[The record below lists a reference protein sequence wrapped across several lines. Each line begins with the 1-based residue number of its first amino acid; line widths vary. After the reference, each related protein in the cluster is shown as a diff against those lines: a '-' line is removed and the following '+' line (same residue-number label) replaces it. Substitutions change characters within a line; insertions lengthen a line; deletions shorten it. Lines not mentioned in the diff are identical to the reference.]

1 MTDNRC
7 VTRFFQTKIIL
18 ATVWNALD
26 HVLSLDIIQR
36 HIPEKANLAADYMAR
51 IHINPKEKL
60 EQLIN
65 SGVPMHEIEV
75 YTTADTPEPSISYLS
90 ISEDDGTPKIT
101 KTYLLESKQPNKNFQ
116 NVQADVQLQFLA
128 PAMHEQIPLDEFVTH
143 GHGPLDVHV
152 EQQDE
157 DIKRVLL

>member
-1 MTDNRC
+1 
-7 VTRFFQTKIIL
+7 
-18 ATVWNALD
+18 
-26 HVLSLDIIQR
+26 
-36 HIPEKANLAADYMAR
+36 MAR

-75 YTTADTPEPSISYLS
+75 YTTADTPKPSISYLS
-90 ISEDDGTPKIT
+90 ISDDGTPKIT
-101 KTYLLESKQPNKNFQ
+101 KTYLLESKQPNKDFQ
-116 NVQADVQLQFLA
+116 NVQADIQLQFLA
-128 PAMHEQIPLDEFVTH
+128 PSMLISAMHEQIPLDEFVTH